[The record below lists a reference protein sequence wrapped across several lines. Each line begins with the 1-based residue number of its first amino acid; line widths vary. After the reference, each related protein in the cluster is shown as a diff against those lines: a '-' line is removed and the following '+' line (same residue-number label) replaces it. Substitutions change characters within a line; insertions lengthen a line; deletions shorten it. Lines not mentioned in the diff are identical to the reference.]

1 MADRYHIDLG
11 DYSLG
16 RFRND
21 LETRYVTPSRA
32 SLKEDIPE
40 RFARIEAQGIT
51 NLGQLSD
58 VLKTKKKLADF
69 SVQSGL
75 PVDYLV
81 LLRREVNSYQPKPFN
96 LTKVPEVDQENL
108 AKLEPLGIKNTR
120 QMFQQGRTR
129 EDRAVLEDKSGIPAE
144 ELLELVRLADL
155 ARIWGVG
162 PVFTRILLEAG
173 YGSVAAV
180 AEADLEVMYKKVNQ
194 LNRDRKYTPIMA
206 SQSEVGMCIDYARI
220 LPKVVEF

>member
-51 NLGQLSD
+51 NLGQLCD

-69 SVQSGL
+69 SVDHAQIELSGGSSGVVN
-75 PVDYLV
+75 VDGRLDADLSGGSHLDYIGDA
-81 LLRREVNSYQPKPFN
+81 E
-96 LTKVPEVDQENL
+96 
-108 AKLEPLGIKNTR
+108 LGDI
-120 QMFQQGRTR
+120 
-129 EDRAVLEDKSGIPAE
+129 EKSG
-144 ELLELVRLADL
+144 
-155 ARIWGVG
+155 
-162 PVFTRILLEAG
+162 
-173 YGSVAAV
+173 GSS
-180 AEADLEVMYKKVNQ
+180 
-194 LNRDRKYTPIMA
+194 LNKR
-206 SQSEVGMCIDYARI
+206 
-220 LPKVVEF
+220 